1 MSKTSQANTGADGKQ
16 TEMLAIDEFGCSPLH
31 YAVID
36 GDLATVERLV
46 AGEDDLADAGVE
58 Q

>member
-1 MSKTSQANTGADGKQ
+1 
-16 TEMLAIDEFGCSPLH
+16 MLAIDEFGCSPLH